1 MEGKENRRIYLD
13 NAATTRVREEVLQEM
28 LPYFRDNYANP
39 SAIYTFAGEAKK
51 AVGRAREQAAALIG
65 AKPNEIYFTAGGSE
79 SDNWAI
85 RAVAEGLSDKG
96 RHIITSR
103 IEHHAIL
110 HTCEYLERQGFE
122 VTYLDVDSEGKVA
135 PETLQRAI
143 RPDTILISVMAA
155 NNEIGTIEPI
165 AALGK
170 IAHEKG
176 VLFHTDAV
184 QAYGHIPINVEE
196 MQIDLL
202 SASAHKFNGPKGIG
216 FLYVREGT
224 EIESLLH
231 GGGQEDGM
239 RAGTEN
245 VAGIVGMAVALK
257 EHMETMAED
266 AARCETLRMQF
277 FEALQK
283 TSLDFIVN
291 SGDPH
296 IPGSVSLSFCDAE
309 GEMLLHRLDLMGI
322 AVSTGSA
329 CNSKETTLSHV
340 VQAIGLPERY
350 RKGTIRITLGIEN
363 EAQEIEKIADSI
375 SRILCR

>member
-1 MEGKENRRIYLD
+1 
-13 NAATTRVREEVLQEM
+13 
-28 LPYFRDNYANP
+28 
-39 SAIYTFAGEAKK
+39 
-51 AVGRAREQAAALIG
+51 
-65 AKPNEIYFTAGGSE
+65 
-79 SDNWAI
+79 
-85 RAVAEGLSDKG
+85 
-96 RHIITSR
+96 
-103 IEHHAIL
+103 
-110 HTCEYLERQGFE
+110 
-122 VTYLDVDSEGKVA
+122 
-135 PETLQRAI
+135 
-143 RPDTILISVMAA
+143 
-155 NNEIGTIEPI
+155 
-165 AALGK
+165 
-170 IAHEKG
+170 
-176 VLFHTDAV
+176 
-184 QAYGHIPINVEE
+184 
-196 MQIDLL
+196 
-202 SASAHKFNGPKGIG
+202 
-216 FLYVREGT
+216 
-224 EIESLLH
+224 
-231 GGGQEDGM
+231 M

>member
-1 MEGKENRRIYLD
+1 MIYAD
-13 NAATTRVREEVLQEM
+13 HAATTKLSAKAREAMSPWLAEE
-28 LPYFRDNYANP
+28 YGNP
-39 SAIYTFAGEAKK
+39 STIYRFSQAPRK
-51 AVGRAREQAAALIG
+51 AVSEARKTIAEAIG
-65 AKPNEIYFTAGGSE
+65 AHAHEIYFTSGGTE
-79 SDNWAI
+79 ADNWALKGTAF
-85 RAVAEGLSDKG
+85 RHPKRKG
-96 RHIITSR
+96 RIITSAV
-103 IEHHAIL
+103 EHHAVL
-110 HTCEYLERQGFE
+110 NPCHFLERMGYE
-122 VTYLDVDSEGKVA
+122 VVYLPVDRHGVVSCRDLA
-135 PETLQRAI
+135 NALT
-143 RPDTILISVMAA
+143 PDTILVSVMTA
-155 NNEIGTIEPI
+155 NNELGSIEPI
-165 AALGK
+165 RELSA
-170 IAHEKG
+170 IAHKYG

-184 QAYGHIPINVEE
+184 QAVGHIPIHVDDQ
-196 MQIDLL
+196 QIDLL